1 MKRLIVLAMLVA
13 CKRPTGD
20 RPDPTVVV
28 TVPPPPSAIATTADP
43 TATATAAPTV
53 SPNAPSK
60 EEAVALVQ
68 STVPKW
74 LTMLKAGKDED
85 FIDDAVVP
93 EDMEK
98 LLKGQTKGELV
109 KDFKADKHDKVV
121 KMLTTIQ
128 HETPTKVGQRGDRA
142 MVRYEVRGEKDVN
155 FVVYGGRVHIKN

>member
-1 MKRLIVLAMLVA
+1 MKRLIIVALLAVA

-28 TVPPPPSAIATTADP
+28 TVPPPPSAIAATTDP
-43 TATATAAPTV
+43 TATAAPTV

-68 STVPKW
+68 STVPRW
-74 LTMLKAGKDED
+74 LTMLKTGKDED

-98 LLKGQTKGELV
+98 LVKGQTKGELV

-121 KMLTTIQ
+121 KMLTAIQ
-128 HETPTKVGQRGDRA
+128 HETPTKVGQKGERA
-142 MVRYEVRGEKDVN
+142 MVRYQVRGEKDVN
-155 FVVYGGRVHIKN
+155 FVVFGGHVYIRN